1 MSENSLFEKTQ
12 SFSIKRYWFDDIK
25 LKSSAYEVGGNVNI
39 DFNVSS
45 TYFVKESIVAI
56 KLFFKSNCNEQIDSF
71 CEATCNCEFSFK
83 NVNEKNDIPEY
94 FYSNSVA
101 IIFPYLRSFVSMI
114 TMQANFGEPIVLPLL
129 NLSAIGKVIK
139 NDMKVVE

>member
-45 TYFVKESIVAI
+45 TYFVKESVVAI
-56 KLFFKSNCNEQIDSF
+56 KLIFRSNCNAQVDPF
-71 CEATCNCEFSFK
+71 CETTCNCEFSFK